1 MKKLVLI
8 DGNSIM
14 NRAFYATMGRNFTS
28 PDGKPTNALY
38 GFLPILFRMVEDEKP
53 NYLAVSFDLKGE
65 NKRKQIYSEYKAGR
79 HSMPEDLRIQM
90 DMIKDI
96 LRKMNIPIYEK
107 AGEEADDILGTI
119 SKKITKNHEI
129 KVCILTG
136 DRDYFQLV
144 DSKIYIKYPKTSL
157 GKTEYIIYDE
167 EKIKTEYTLLPN
179 DLIELKALMGDS
191 SDNIPGVKGIGE
203 KTAIKLLKEYSNLEN
218 LYEKI
223 ESGEN
228 KIPKGQKE
236 KLIIDKENAFLSR
249 LLGEI
254 NINLDI
260 EELNGIEN
268 ELEKLKYETW
278 KNKAVSQKLISLN
291 MKSIVDK
298 YGLKQYLEESTLDI
312 LEENKSSSKM
322 DLNEGEESLDINDY
336 DTEEIFIDEDKTEE
350 YLNSKYQIIF
360 NSYEE
365 SLKKFNSF
373 KEKIKDKKEIYLNF
387 NSISLISDRN
397 EENLEKKELD
407 ILNTI
412 YKEEKLYTL
421 DNRREYI
428 ESISKEKNIVVD
440 VLVEESDSN
449 KVEIYKYTIDE
460 IKDILEDAN
469 IKKNGHG
476 LKRHL
481 VYLKEKG
488 INLLNIDLDTE
499 IASYLLDSN
508 LNKYDIL
515 EVSLRNLKMDITKLC
530 EKNFELEKLYK
541 LMTKEENKVITNI
554 KKLVKKGFNIENIQY
569 SNSLL
574 DFEEDEET
582 EKYNKIKSELK
593 ELNEIYTNKI
603 KNIYNEKDYLP
614 LIIYILCKK
623 LKKELI
629 AINNLEL
636 YEKVEKPLIYVLADM
651 QNNGIYINKDK
662 LENTGRILKKQVK
675 EIEEKILDIAGYTFN
690 ISSPKQLGKLLFE
703 DLNLPVVKKTK
714 TGYSTDVD
722 ALNKLK
728 DKHEI
733 IEYILEYREI
743 TKLISTYIDGLKVCI
758 NPNTNKVHSSFNQTV
773 TATGRLSSTEP
784 NMQNIPVRK
793 EYGKE
798 IRKLFEPE
806 NYIFLD
812 ADYSQ
817 IELRVLADMSGD
829 KTMIEAFKENIDIH
843 KSTASTIFNVPL
855 EEVTSELRSYA
866 KAVNFG
872 IIYGI
877 SDYGLSEST
886 GLQVREAKEYI
897 SKYLEKYKD
906 IHNFMEKV
914 IEFGKE
920 NGYVE
925 TKYKRRRYLPN
936 INSKNYIIR
945 EQVKRIA
952 MNAPIQGT
960 AADIMKIAM
969 INIYEKMK
977 KENLKSKLVLQV
989 HDEILID
996 VVEKEEEIVKEIM
1009 KNEMEK
1015 ASNLKVK
1022 LQVDIESGKNWNEA
1036 K

>member
-38 GFLPILFRMVEDEKP
+38 GFLQILFRMVEDEKP

-249 LLGEI
+249 VLGEI

-260 EELNGIEN
+260 EQLNGIEN

-298 YGLKQYLEESTLDI
+298 YGLKKYLEESTLDI
-312 LEENKSSSKM
+312 LEDNKKNSKM
-322 DLNEGEESLDINDY
+322 DLNEGEESLDLNDY

-365 SLKKFNSF
+365 SLKKYNSF

-460 IKDILEDAN
+460 IKDIFEDAN

-574 DFEEDEET
+574 YFEEDEET

-603 KNIYNEKDYLP
+603 KNVG
-614 LIIYILCKK
+614 
-623 LKKELI
+623 I
-629 AINNLEL
+629 AIKVEILSGEVVKDVIPSIARLINLE
-636 YEKVEKPLIYVLADM
+636 
-651 QNNGIYINKDK
+651 
-662 LENTGRILKKQVK
+662 
-675 EIEEKILDIAGYTFN
+675 
-690 ISSPKQLGKLLFE
+690 
-703 DLNLPVVKKTK
+703 
-714 TGYSTDVD
+714 
-722 ALNKLK
+722 
-728 DKHEI
+728 
-733 IEYILEYREI
+733 
-743 TKLISTYIDGLKVCI
+743 
-758 NPNTNKVHSSFNQTV
+758 
-773 TATGRLSSTEP
+773 
-784 NMQNIPVRK
+784 
-793 EYGKE
+793 
-798 IRKLFEPE
+798 
-806 NYIFLD
+806 
-812 ADYSQ
+812 
-817 IELRVLADMSGD
+817 
-829 KTMIEAFKENIDIH
+829 
-843 KSTASTIFNVPL
+843 
-855 EEVTSELRSYA
+855 
-866 KAVNFG
+866 
-872 IIYGI
+872 
-877 SDYGLSEST
+877 
-886 GLQVREAKEYI
+886 
-897 SKYLEKYKD
+897 
-906 IHNFMEKV
+906 
-914 IEFGKE
+914 
-920 NGYVE
+920 
-925 TKYKRRRYLPN
+925 
-936 INSKNYIIR
+936 
-945 EQVKRIA
+945 
-952 MNAPIQGT
+952 
-960 AADIMKIAM
+960 
-969 INIYEKMK
+969 
-977 KENLKSKLVLQV
+977 
-989 HDEILID
+989 
-996 VVEKEEEIVKEIM
+996 
-1009 KNEMEK
+1009 
-1015 ASNLKVK
+1015 
-1022 LQVDIESGKNWNEA
+1022 
-1036 K
+1036 